1 MSPTCRVL
9 KSFPWRAA
17 YYKAGS
23 EVVLNATLRSLF
35 LRRGLIEVLGE
46 DAVKAKE
53 AKVDAIEQPARRGRP
68 RKVAVA

>member
-1 MSPTCRVL
+1 MPPTCRVL

-17 YYKAGS
+17 YYQAGS

-46 DAVKAKE
+46 ETVKAKE
-53 AKVDAIEQPARRGRP
+53 AKAAIAIPQRRGRP
-68 RKVAVA
+68 RKVTVA